1 MKVANLVAVIISFV
15 CQVIFGQVNLEWAV
29 RYDGSAQDW
38 DTALAIA
45 VDDSGNVY
53 VTGASWGLGGNPD
66 YATIKYNSLGELIW
80 VNSYSTSF
88 YDLGWDII
96 VDDSANILVTGGS
109 VTIKY
114 DSEGDSTWIFDNNA
128 ECFRIVMDSTQNYFY
143 IAGVSFG
150 DGVLKKID
158 TNGNLIWE
166 NIYNSPFNDH
176 DQFNDMLL
184 DSKGYIIVTGQSWG
198 EGTQW
203 DYLTINYSPDG
214 DTLWTRR
221 YNGPAPPLEVPTD
234 IAFAVVVD
242 DSDNVYVTGWSDGV
256 TGTPQCFTIKY
267 SPEGDSLWGKRFPES
282 GNIGYAGYDM
292 LFDRGHI
299 YIAAR
304 ANGFDDTLLKYDVE
318 GNLVWSAVYPA
329 NHTFATNPPRLVKD
343 QYGNIYMS
351 STDYVD
357 PHAYYVVLKYNPDG
371 SQQWEYRYHP
381 PGSTAFTVNNAYALA
396 VDSML
401 NIYVTGESYVSG
413 AGASFDYLT
422 LKLSQ
427 GPVGVELE
435 TEPLPTSIQ
444 LFQNYPN
451 PFNSST
457 RIEYTIDEKTNVTL
471 KVFNTLGQEIKTL
484 INEEMIPGYY
494 SRLFDGS
501 DLPSGVYF
509 YELIT
514 DRTRMVKKMAII
526 R

>member
-1 MKVANLVAVIISFV
+1 MKVANLVAVIIFFV

-29 RYDGSAQDW
+29 RYDGPAQDW
-38 DTALAIA
+38 DTALAVV

-53 VTGASWGLGGNPD
+53 VTGASPD
-66 YATIKYNSLGELIW
+66 DSTTSATIKYSPNGDELWLRKFVYSGADLSLDHNNNL
-80 VNSYSTSF
+80 Y
-88 YDLGWDII
+88 
-96 VDDSANILVTGGS
+96 VTGHLTVRMNSKGDTTWTREWPPFSGS
-109 VTIKY
+109 K
-114 DSEGDSTWIFDNNA
+114 
-128 ECFRIVMDSTQNYFY
+128 R
-143 IAGVSFG
+143 
-150 DGVLKKID
+150 VLINS
-158 TNGNLIWE
+158 NGN
-166 NIYNSPFNDH
+166 IYLGGAILFDYGVEKLTQYGEVLWTRTFNGPAND
-176 DQFNDMLL
+176 DDEINDMIL
-184 DSKGYIIVTGQSWG
+184 DNKGNIIVTGRSWG
-198 EGTQW
+198 IESQW
-203 DYLTINYSPDG
+203 DYLTIKYSSDG

-267 SPEGDSLWGKRFPES
+267 SPEGDSLWGKRFPSS

-292 LFDRGHI
+292 LYDRDHI

-304 ANGFDDTLLKYDVE
+304 ANGFDDTLLKYDTE
-318 GNLVWSAVYPA
+318 GNLVWTAVYPA

-357 PHAYYVVLKYNPDG
+357 PHAYYIVLKYNPDG

-457 RIEYTIDEKTNVTL
+457 RIEYTIDEKTNVSL

-494 SRLFDGS
+494 SRLFDGK
-501 DLPSGVYF
+501 DLSSGVYF
-509 YELIT
+509 YELVTDKTRIT
-514 DRTRMVKKMAII
+514 KKMILL